1 MNNSKGFLVFLV
13 ALLSSGA
20 WHQAAA
26 RDAQHPDEWVFHGYA
41 PPTVKPIFHGT
52 EGHRYISSPPQLT
65 IVGIHDGTSIKV
77 YNLTDKGVIASLII
91 NRTEL
96 RRIPL
101 TNETY
106 FKVVSDKQVSVLLSG
121 GAGFYGGI
129 HGSSTFYPS
138 IDGGYVGYEFV
149 FAPVNSTNGALHI
162 FLVEDAHVTV
172 QDAQGNV
179 VEELEAT
186 AGATKTTYLR
196 KSPGGA
202 YSLALETYTVVST
215 GRIMLAG
222 LDENSFLYLPCLT
235 GGFVGRHF
243 LGAVVSG
250 VSTSIIVVALEDAEV
265 VIYDLRRPKWHM
277 TLFGPDA
284 KMSVSAGE
292 RHNTTIMR
300 GIPVKVESTGN
311 ISVLITQG
319 GFRAHIRPYIP
330 PELIGDDV
338 GLVVVEPDQEFGF
351 FVPTEAVVFAHEGS
365 VIEVDEAL
373 VSVRENEYLRLTQGV
388 HTVEASGPLTIEI
401 LGHGWEYDVGE
412 AKLSWHYDNY
422 ACYLVSYQGFTQS
435 YPEPPSVGGLGEI
448 IPYFAI
454 GIAIPMF
461 LVIVILV
468 RKRARRKKTEATTAL
483 AQSFLAFWD

>member
-215 GRIMLAG
+215 GR
-222 LDENSFLYLPCLT
+222 SC
-235 GGFVGRHF
+235 
-243 LGAVVSG
+243 
-250 VSTSIIVVALEDAEV
+250 
-265 VIYDLRRPKWHM
+265 W
-277 TLFGPDA
+277 
-284 KMSVSAGE
+284 
-292 RHNTTIMR
+292 
-300 GIPVKVESTGN
+300 
-311 ISVLITQG
+311 QG
-319 GFRAHIRPYIP
+319 WTR
-330 PELIGDDV
+330 
-338 GLVVVEPDQEFGF
+338 
-351 FVPTEAVVFAHEGS
+351 T
-365 VIEVDEAL
+365 
-373 VSVRENEYLRLTQGV
+373 
-388 HTVEASGPLTIEI
+388 
-401 LGHGWEYDVGE
+401 
-412 AKLSWHYDNY
+412 
-422 ACYLVSYQGFTQS
+422 
-435 YPEPPSVGGLGEI
+435 PSCI
-448 IPYFAI
+448 FHA
-454 GIAIPMF
+454 
-461 LVIVILV
+461 
-468 RKRARRKKTEATTAL
+468 
-483 AQSFLAFWD
+483 